1 MEEAAAMSA
10 NAENVVRLTLP
21 DGSVREVTAGTTGE
35 AVAASIGARLAKDA
49 LAVKVGG
56 KVLDLKRPITESGP
70 FEVITPKHPDALEVY
85 RHSTAHLTAHAV
97 KRLFPGVKIGIG
109 PAIENGYYYDF
120 DPGRAF
126 TPEDLERI
134 EAEMRKIVAENV
146 PVERLEM
153 SKAEAVKI
161 FEEQGDH
168 LKVEIVSGIP
178 EGSLSCY
185 RQADFIDLCRGPHVP
200 STGKLGVFKLTH
212 TAGAYWKGDE
222 KNPMLQRIYGSSFL
236 SQKELDEHL
245 LRMEQARAR
254 DHRKLGKELGLY
266 LFHPWAPAS
275 PFFLPK
281 GATVYT
287 LLVDYM
293 RSLYPKYGYTEVV
306 TPQVFDVELFKR
318 SGHYQNYHENM
329 FFTVADEREYG
340 VKPMNCPGHF
350 LMFSQQAFS
359 YRDLP
364 VRYADFGR
372 LHRYE
377 RSGVTQGLTRVR
389 TFCQDDAHLFVSLEE
404 MPAEMDRFIDLIDEV
419 YGTFGFT
426 DVKVALATRPE
437 KYMGSLENW
446 DLAEKA
452 LASAFERRGRAYVL
466 NPGDGAFYGP
476 KLDFQV
482 TDAIGRAWQLGT
494 LQVDFSNP
502 ERFDL
507 EYTAED
513 GTKKRPVVL
522 HRAVLGSLERFFGIL
537 VEHTGGDFPLWL
549 SPEQARV
556 IPVSDKL
563 LDYARSVAA
572 ELRAAGLRVTVDER
586 NEKLG
591 AKIRHGEL
599 EKVPALLVVGEKE
612 REAGA
617 VSLRKRHEG
626 DLGSRK
632 LAEVVSEMKQ
642 AVVARAATWGAKA
655 PATK

>member
-1 MEEAAAMSA
+1 MSA

-21 DGSVREVTAGTTGE
+21 DGSVREVTTGTTGE

-49 LAVKVGG
+49 LAVKVAG
-56 KVLDLKRPITESGP
+56 KILDLKRPITESGP

-134 EAEMRKIVAENV
+134 EAEMRKIVAENA

-212 TAGAYWKGDE
+212 AAGAYWKGDE
-222 KNPMLQRIYGSSFL
+222 RNPMLQRIYGAAFL

-306 TPQVFDVELFKR
+306 TPQVYDVELFKR

-389 TFCQDDAHLFVSLEE
+389 TFCQDDGHLFVSLEE

-419 YGTFGFT
+419 YGAFGFT

-437 KYMGSLENW
+437 KFMGTVENW

-563 LDYARSVAA
+563 LDYARMVAA

-626 DLGSRK
+626 DLGSRPV
-632 LAEVVSEMKQ
+632 AEVVSEMKQ
-642 AVVARAATWGAKA
+642 AVAARAATWGAKA
-655 PATK
+655 PAKK

>member
-1 MEEAAAMSA
+1 MSA
-10 NAENVVRLTLP
+10 NADNVVRLTLP
-21 DGSVREVTAGTTGE
+21 DGSVREVATGTTGE

-49 LAVKVGG
+49 LAVKVAG
-56 KVLDLKRPITESGP
+56 KVLDLKRPITESGA

-126 TPEDLERI
+126 TPEDLEKI
-134 EAEMRKIVAENV
+134 EAEMRKIVAENA

-153 SKAEAVKI
+153 SKTEAVKI

-212 TAGAYWKGDE
+212 AAGAYWKGDE
-222 KNPMLQRIYGSSFL
+222 RNPMLQRIYGASFL

-245 LRMEQARAR
+245 QRMEQARAR

-306 TPQVFDVELFKR
+306 TPQVYDVELFKK

-340 VKPMNCPGHF
+340 IKPMNCPGHF

-389 TFCQDDAHLFVSLEE
+389 TFCQDDGHLFVSLEQ

-419 YGTFGFT
+419 YGAFGFT

-437 KYMGSLENW
+437 KFMGTIENW

-452 LASAFERRGRAYVL
+452 LAAAFERRGRSYEINA
-466 NPGDGAFYGP
+466 GDGAFYGP

-513 GTKKRPVVL
+513 GSKKRPVVL

-626 DLGSRK
+626 DLGSRR

-655 PATK
+655 PAIG

>member
-1 MEEAAAMSA
+1 
-10 NAENVVRLTLP
+10 
-21 DGSVREVTAGTTGE
+21 
-35 AVAASIGARLAKDA
+35 
-49 LAVKVGG
+49 
-56 KVLDLKRPITESGP
+56 
-70 FEVITPKHPDALEVY
+70 
-85 RHSTAHLTAHAV
+85 
-97 KRLFPGVKIGIG
+97 
-109 PAIENGYYYDF
+109 
-120 DPGRAF
+120 
-126 TPEDLERI
+126 
-134 EAEMRKIVAENV
+134 
-146 PVERLEM
+146 
-153 SKAEAVKI
+153 
-161 FEEQGDH
+161 
-168 LKVEIVSGIP
+168 
-178 EGSLSCY
+178 
-185 RQADFIDLCRGPHVP
+185 
-200 STGKLGVFKLTH
+200 
-212 TAGAYWKGDE
+212 
-222 KNPMLQRIYGSSFL
+222 
-236 SQKELDEHL
+236 
-245 LRMEQARAR
+245 
-254 DHRKLGKELGLY
+254 
-266 LFHPWAPAS
+266 
-275 PFFLPK
+275 
-281 GATVYT
+281 
-287 LLVDYM
+287 M

-306 TPQVFDVELFKR
+306 TPQVYDVELFKK

-419 YGTFGFT
+419 YGAFGFT

-437 KYMGSLENW
+437 KFMGTVENW

-452 LASAFERRGRAYVL
+452 LAAAFERRGRAYEI
-466 NPGDGAFYGP
+466 NAGDGAFYGP

-642 AVVARAATWGAKA
+642 AVAARAATWGAKA

>member
-1 MEEAAAMSA
+1 MSA

-21 DGSVREVTAGTTGE
+21 DGTVREVTTGTTGE

-56 KVLDLKRPITESGP
+56 KVLDLKRPITESGA

-126 TPEDLERI
+126 TPEDLEKI
-134 EAEMRKIVAENV
+134 EAEMRKIVAENAQI
-146 PVERLEM
+146 ERLEM
-153 SKAEAVKI
+153 SKAEAVKL

-212 TAGAYWKGDE
+212 AAGAYWKGDE
-222 KNPMLQRIYGSSFL
+222 RNPMLQRIYGASFL

-306 TPQVFDVELFKR
+306 TPQVYDVELFKK

-389 TFCQDDAHLFVSLEE
+389 TFCQDDGHLFVSLEE

-437 KYMGSLENW
+437 KFMGTVENW

-452 LASAFERRGRAYVL
+452 LAAAFERRGRAYEI
-466 NPGDGAFYGP
+466 NAGDGAFYGP

-572 ELRAAGLRVTVDER
+572 ELGAAGLRVTVDER